1 MYTQGLPGGENEH
14 LLGAT
19 FHWHGSEYQFQFA
32 SQSFGRT
39 VGLSKVVRDPMTL
52 DPQRLFDALQNSGL
66 QDFAGVPCSILD
78 PLTTA
83 AHSAGRYVAASVEGE
98 ALALAAGA
106 WLAGGQAGV
115 LLQNSGLGNAV
126 NPLASLLIPYRIPAL
141 LIISWRGEPG
151 RPDAV
156 HHHPMGAATLALLEI
171 FGIPKWV
178 LREDSDVEAV
188 AAEAVTTLGRRQPAA
203 IVVPRGVFAKGPKTA
218 WQYSPSVQTQALSEV
233 CFGGGGLPTR
243 AQVVAKFVEH
253 CGKFATISTT
263 GYASRELAS
272 HGPRDQ
278 HFYMQGSMGFALGI
292 AMGVAWQSHQ
302 EPIFV
307 LDGDGALIM
316 RLGSLVTAGALR
328 RSNLVHVVLDN
339 GAYASTGGQPT
350 SSTGV
355 DFPAVARA
363 CGYRRTARCMGVGG
377 LAEAMEWAR
386 YSGGEGPAMLH
397 VQMSPREASAQE
409 RPEQSP
415 DEIATA
421 FRNWRSANRH
431 SMVLPSHAGQK
442 HAVIA

>member
-1 MYTQGLPGGENEH
+1 
-14 LLGAT
+14 
-19 FHWHGSEYQFQFA
+19 
-32 SQSFGRT
+32 
-39 VGLSKVVRDPMTL
+39 MTL
-52 DPQRLFDALQNSGL
+52 NPQRLFDALQNSGL
-66 QDFAGVPCSILD
+66 RDFAGVPCSILD

-83 AHSAGRYVAASVEGE
+83 AHSSGRYVAASVEGE
-98 ALALAAGA
+98 ALAIAAGA

-141 LIISWRGEPG
+141 LIVSWRGEPG

-156 HHHPMGAATLALLEI
+156 HHYPMGAATPSLLDI
-171 FGIPKWV
+171 FGVPKWV
-178 LREDSDVEAV
+178 LREDSDVEAI

-203 IVVPRGVFAKGPKTA
+203 IIVPRGVFGKGAKPD
-218 WQYSPSVQTQALSEV
+218 WQCSPSIQASTCADV
-233 CFGGGGLPTR
+233 CFGGGALPTR
-243 AQVVAKFVEH
+243 AQVVAKFMEH
-253 CGKFATISTT
+253 CGKFATVSTT
-263 GYASRELAS
+263 GYASRELATY
-272 HGPRDQ
+272 GPRDQ

-292 AMGVAWQSHQ
+292 ALGVAWQSRQ
-302 EPIFV
+302 DPIFV

-350 SSTGV
+350 ASAGV
-355 DFPAVARA
+355 DFSAVARA
-363 CGYRRTARCMGVGG
+363 CGYRRTARCLGVGG

-386 YSGGEGPAMLH
+386 YSVGEGPALLH
-397 VQMSPREASAQE
+397 VQMSPREAAAQE

-421 FRNWRSANRH
+421 FRNWRSVASH
-431 SMVLPSHAGQK
+431 EMVLPGHAAGQ
-442 HAVIA
+442 HDAVMA

>member
-1 MYTQGLPGGENEH
+1 
-14 LLGAT
+14 
-19 FHWHGSEYQFQFA
+19 
-32 SQSFGRT
+32 
-39 VGLSKVVRDPMTL
+39 MTL

-66 QDFAGVPCSILD
+66 RHFAGVPCSILD

-83 AHSAGRYVAASVEGE
+83 AHGTSRYVAASVEGE

-141 LIISWRGEPG
+141 LIVSWRGEPG

-156 HHHPMGAATLALLEI
+156 HHYPMGAATPSLLDI
-171 FGIPKWV
+171 FGVPTWV
-178 LREDSDVEAV
+178 LREDSDVEAI

-203 IVVPRGVFAKGPKTA
+203 IVVPRGVFGKGPKPE
-218 WQYSPSVQTQALSEV
+218 WQYSASVQTTSASTEV
-233 CFGGGGLPTR
+233 CFGGGALPTR

-253 CGKFATISTT
+253 CGKFTTVSTT

-292 AMGVAWQSHQ
+292 AMGVAWQLPA
-302 EPIFV
+302 EPVFV

-328 RSNLVHVVLDN
+328 QSNLVHVVLDN

-350 SSTGV
+350 ASPGV

-386 YSGGEGPAMLH
+386 YSAGEGPALLH
-397 VQMSPREASAQE
+397 VQMSPREA
-409 RPEQSP
+409 
-415 DEIATA
+415 
-421 FRNWRSANRH
+421 
-431 SMVLPSHAGQK
+431 
-442 HAVIA
+442 

>member
-1 MYTQGLPGGENEH
+1 
-14 LLGAT
+14 
-19 FHWHGSEYQFQFA
+19 
-32 SQSFGRT
+32 
-39 VGLSKVVRDPMTL
+39 MTL
-52 DPQRLFDALQNSGL
+52 NPQRLFDALQDSGVT
-66 QDFAGVPCSILD
+66 DFAGVPCSILD

-83 AHSAGRYVAASVEGE
+83 AHSTGRYVAASVEGE
-98 ALALAAGA
+98 ALAIAAGA

-141 LIISWRGEPG
+141 LIVSWRGEPG

-156 HHHPMGAATLALLEI
+156 HHYPMGTATPALLDI
-171 FGIPKWV
+171 FGVPKWV
-178 LREDSDVEAV
+178 LREDSDVEAI
-188 AAEAVTTLGRRQPAA
+188 AAEAAATLERRQPAA
-203 IVVPRGVFAKGPKTA
+203 IIVPKGVFDKGSKPD
-218 WQYSPSVQTQALSEV
+218 WQYSSALQAVTSDEA
-233 CFGGGGLPTR
+233 CFGGGDLPTR
-243 AQVVAKFVEH
+243 TQVVAKFMEH
-253 CGKFATISTT
+253 CGKFATVSTT

-272 HGPRDQ
+272 YGPHDH

-292 AMGVAWQSHQ
+292 AMGVAWQSRQ

-316 RLGSLVTAGALR
+316 RLGSLVTAGALQ

-350 SSTGV
+350 SAAGV

-363 CGYRRTARCMGVGG
+363 CGYRRTARCVGVGG

-386 YSGGEGPAMLH
+386 YSAREGPALLH
-397 VQMSPREASAQE
+397 VQMSPREAAAQE

-421 FRNWRSANRH
+421 FRNWRTRH
-431 SMVLPSHAGQK
+431 SMVLPGHAASQQD
-442 HAVIA
+442 AVLA

>member
-1 MYTQGLPGGENEH
+1 
-14 LLGAT
+14 
-19 FHWHGSEYQFQFA
+19 
-32 SQSFGRT
+32 
-39 VGLSKVVRDPMTL
+39 MTL

-66 QDFAGVPCSILD
+66 RDFAGVPCSILD

-83 AHSAGRYVAASVEGE
+83 AHSTGRYVAASVEGE

-156 HHHPMGAATLALLEI
+156 HHYPMGAATPSLLEI
-171 FGIPKWV
+171 FGVPKWV
-178 LREDSDVEAV
+178 LREDSDVEAI

-203 IVVPRGVFAKGPKTA
+203 IVVPRGVFGKGPKTE
-218 WQYSPSVQTQALSEV
+218 WQYSPANQIAASAEV
-233 CFGGGGLPTR
+233 CFGGGELPTR
-243 AQVVAKFVEH
+243 GQVVAKFVEH
-253 CGKFATISTT
+253 CGKFATVSTT

-272 HGPRDQ
+272 YGPRDQ

-292 AMGVAWQSHQ
+292 AMGVAWQSPA
-302 EPIFV
+302 EPVFV

-316 RLGSLVTAGALR
+316 RLGSLATAGALR

-350 SSTGV
+350 TSPGV
-355 DFPAVARA
+355 DFATVARA
-363 CGYRRTARCMGVGG
+363 CGYRRTARCLGVGG

-386 YSGGEGPAMLH
+386 YSAGEGPALLH

-409 RPEQSP
+409 RPEQAP

-421 FRNWRSANRH
+421 FRNWRSSNGH
-431 SMVLPSHAGQK
+431 SMLLPGGAGQQ
-442 HAVIA
+442 HDAVMA